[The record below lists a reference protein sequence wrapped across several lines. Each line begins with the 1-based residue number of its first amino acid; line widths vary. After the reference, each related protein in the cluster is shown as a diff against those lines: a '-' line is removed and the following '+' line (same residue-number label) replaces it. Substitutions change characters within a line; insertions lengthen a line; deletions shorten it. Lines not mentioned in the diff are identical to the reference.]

1 MSIGFL
7 DPVDI
12 GAKIATILAFGF
24 TTGTFWLLYFK
35 RKKSEQY
42 SIANDITKSLTESEH
57 KILETPDG
65 NVQQKILRHKQYL
78 NVWEWFALMVNNG
91 ELKNENI
98 LEHFKPLFLSDY
110 KQYSDSNLFP
120 ELKDNNKDDFRQIR
134 KLHKKWTNPS

>member
-7 DPVDI
+7 DSMDI

-24 TTGTFWLLYFK
+24 TTGTFWLLYFR

-42 SIANDITKSLTESEH
+42 SIANDISKSLTESEH
-57 KILETPDG
+57 KILEVPSGD
-65 NVQQKILRHKQYL
+65 VEKKILRHKQYL
-78 NVWEWFALMVNNG
+78 NVWEWFALMVNND

-110 KQYSDSNLFP
+110 KQYSDSEMFP
-120 ELKDNNKDDFRQIR
+120 ALKDNSKDDFRQIR
-134 KLHKKWTNPS
+134 ILYDKWKGR